1 MYQRTK
7 HSPCSPGSYV
17 LLEEEII
24 HVSNGGTAKEGYKM
38 GQESQTVRLKWSWDL
53 IRRSKDI

>member
-38 GQESQTVRLKWSWDL
+38 GQES
-53 IRRSKDI
+53 